1 MIPIN
6 AVTLLLLLC
15 CCCVV
20 FRCVAE
26 LLLQFFQYWTLFLQ
40 RLHNLFFAFVC
51 VCVCC
56 GLLRTRAGGL
66 RLESWLL
73 DWLVLLL
80 LVFKDFG
87 CLKVWKSEVPEVAWL
102 SAKTTVGKADSQTDG
117 QFTWRGGCGK
127 IVFVFENWWFPEVL
141 SALKAHVCNSWE
153 FELEFECC
161 GIVRL
166 IARIFDWSW
175 TLLHQ
180 WFCLVRVSCFGGK
193 QTYSSR
199 RRGRNLYNSGEMV
212 WKEYDHQLLHLELE
226 TPRWGTWERAGGESN
241 SELDLR
247 E

>member
-1 MIPIN
+1 M
-6 AVTLLLLLC
+6 LC
-15 CCCVV
+15 E

-66 RLESWLL
+66 RFGELIT
-73 DWLVLLL
+73 WLVLLL
-80 LVFKDFG
+80 LLLFKVFG
-87 CLKVWKSEVPEVAWL
+87 CLKVWKSDVPEVAWL
-102 SAKTTVGKADSQTDG
+102 WAKTTVGKADSQTDC
-117 QFTWRGGCGK
+117 QFTSRGGCGK

-141 SALKAHVCNSWE
+141 SALKAHACNSWE

-161 GIVRL
+161 GIMRL

-175 TLLHQ
+175 TLLYQ
-180 WFCLVRVSCFGGK
+180 WSFLVWVSCLGGK

-199 RRGRNLYNSGEMV
+199 RRGRNLYNSGDMV

-241 SELDLR
+241 SGSDLR